1 MPHRHDAIDNLLD
14 DPALGRLVSLFGKR
28 DSERIGNVYN
38 VTLCERW
45 LRLALHVA
53 NRRRRLFDCSR
64 RINEHLLRGRGG
76 VYFFCGLSPWLFFHW
91 LGARS
96 SASSKNDIAAIFP
109 PIA

>member
-14 DPALGRLVSLFGKR
+14 NPALGRLVSLFGKR
-28 DSERIGNVYN
+28 DSERIGNVYD
-38 VTLCERW
+38 VTLCERR

-53 NRRRRLFDCSR
+53 NDRRELFDRVGCLD
-64 RINEHLLRGRGG
+64 EHLLGGRGG
-76 VYFFCGLSPWLFFHW
+76 AYFFCGLSPWLFFHW

-96 SASSKNDIAAIFP
+96 SASSKNDIAAILP